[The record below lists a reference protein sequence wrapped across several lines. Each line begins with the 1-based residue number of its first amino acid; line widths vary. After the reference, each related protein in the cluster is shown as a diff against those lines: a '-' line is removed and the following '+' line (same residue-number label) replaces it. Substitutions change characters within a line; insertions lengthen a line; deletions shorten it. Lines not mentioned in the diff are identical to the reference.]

1 MIGAFWCKKLS
12 LRDKIINA
20 LNASPMT
27 KTELCRYLGYAR
39 VVNSASH
46 QLAKLIIDNQVIE
59 INKKYHL
66 KQLVHFGANFGA
78 F

>member
-1 MIGAFWCKKLS
+1 MNYILAVGWKSF
-12 LRDKIINA
+12 RHTDKIINA

-39 VVNSASH
+39 VVNSVSH
-46 QLAKLIIDNQVIE
+46 QLSKLIMDNQVIE

-66 KQLVHFGANFGA
+66 K
-78 F
+78 

>member
-1 MIGAFWCKKLS
+1 MIKAPFRMIGAFGANFGAKKLS

-20 LNASPMT
+20 LNASPMA
-27 KTELCRYLGYAR
+27 KTELCRYLDYAR
-39 VVNSASH
+39 VVNSVSH

-66 KQLVHFGANFGA
+66 K
-78 F
+78 